1 MSNTILGAIDT
12 LNKST
17 CGSKATSETSA
28 ADISKML
35 RTIQDVVDDAH
46 LQHRILRQL
55 VFEDM
60 TSRANQIPKAAKKTY
75 SWAVGDDPLNKGD
88 ERRLAWNLF
97 LDWLRAGDKIFHVS
111 GNPGAGKSTLMKFLS
126 QHERAMEELKA
137 WATTKTLIS
146 CAFYFWSPGS
156 KAQRTVTGLYR
167 SLLFQ
172 ALSQCPDLTEEVF
185 PVQFRRMKAFQGDE
199 MVERIQGFDE
209 NHIEEAF
216 KLLLS
221 RAVPDEYRL
230 CFFIDGLDEFE
241 GNSLQH
247 EELAK
252 MLQGWVTSGAVKLCV
267 SSRPYP
273 EFTRTFALP
282 EDRQIQLHKL
292 NESDIKAYC
301 LDRLGNDVHA
311 QKRSELCSQLVKEM
325 VRHAQGVFL
334 WVHLVTDI
342 LLMGLRQDDPDSVLL
357 ARLESLPSDLDKLY
371 TKLREPIEKD
381 RIQKARSDRML
392 LLAANNPGRED
403 LNAMAFSWL
412 EGQEGDQGGLNN
424 PDFPP
429 ASGLDPY
436 SEAEISKR
444 LDHVTKQIDGLAR
457 GFLQIITRSS
467 KVPKGHIKSFFS
479 ARVQFCHRTARDYL
493 LQTEDRHRAMLNSF
507 PNFESSNLYTRILL
521 AETIH
526 GRRRSDHFPD
536 ANILHNFERSFWE
549 NVDPDLISKFEL
561 AVHKLELARIFN
573 IGRGRDANLIRLEA
587 PKISFTAYAAWC
599 GLDRFVLREVARDT
613 WHLKEKSVG
622 CSVLCAAVSNDNF
635 NLALGLLDMGRG
647 LDQLCE
653 MSCLAYGECP
663 SSDSPCDDCPHCECP
678 YIDCPSDDC
687 PHGTYDGYDCLKVW
701 EKVTLVPASVIS
713 LATIFSTSPTY
724 GEGERDWSEELLKLT
739 KGLLKSLRSQKISMR
754 ARISGILEPS
764 NCYHREKLIPEI
776 QVHLD
781 IADAFTIVEMLKG
794 RIDGGRPELLNLNT
808 VEDGLIA
815 EHGNSELVRLKEWF
829 KQPIAHPEHPG
840 AGLSKELRIDS
851 VEWSSETLGLVQ
863 IDLQEAW
870 ARLH

>member
-1 MSNTILGAIDT
+1 
-12 LNKST
+12 
-17 CGSKATSETSA
+17 
-28 ADISKML
+28 ML

-60 TSRANQIPKAAKKTY
+60 NSRANQIPKAAKKTY

-97 LDWLRAGDKIFHVS
+97 LNWLRAGDKIFHVS
-111 GNPGAGKSTLMKFLS
+111 GNPGSGKSTLMKFLS
-126 QHERAMEELKA
+126 KHERTMEELKA
-137 WATTKTLIS
+137 WATPKTLI
-146 CAFYFWSPGS
+146 CCVYYFWNPGS
-156 KAQRTVTGLYR
+156 IVQRNLAGLHR

-172 ALSQCPDLTEEVF
+172 ALSQCPELTEEVF
-185 PVQFRRMKAFQGDE
+185 PVQFRRMKDFNGDM

-209 NHIEEAF
+209 SHIEEAF

-221 RAVPDEYRL
+221 RAVPDKYRL
-230 CFFIDGLDEFE
+230 CFFIDGLDEYE
-241 GNSLQH
+241 GNLLKH

-252 MLQGWVTSGAVKLCV
+252 MLQSWVTSGAVKLCI

-273 EFTRTFALP
+273 EFIRTFALP
-282 EDRQIQLHKL
+282 DDRLIQLHNL
-292 NESDIKAYC
+292 NKFDIRAYC
-301 LDRLGNDVHA
+301 LERLGNDIDA
-311 QKRSELCSQLVKEM
+311 QKRGELCSRLVKEM
-325 VRHAQGVFL
+325 VRLAQGVFL
-334 WVHLVTDI
+334 WAHLVTDV
-342 LLMGLRQDDPDSVLL
+342 LLMGFRQDDPDSILL
-357 ARLESLPSDLDKLY
+357 ARLESLPPDLDKLY
-371 TKLREPIEKD
+371 TNLREPIEKD
-381 RIQKARSDRML
+381 HIQKARSDRML
-392 LLAANNPGRED
+392 LLAAHNPGRED
-403 LNAMAFSWL
+403 LYAIAFSWL

-457 GFLQIITRSS
+457 GFLQIITRSR
-467 KVPKGHIKSFFS
+467 VRRGQIQSFFS

-493 LQTEDRHRAMLNSF
+493 LQTKDRHRAMLNSF
-507 PNFESSNLYTRILL
+507 PNFGSSNLYTRILL

-526 GRRRSDHFPD
+526 GWRPLSLLSSASIFDS
-536 ANILHNFERSFWE
+536 FERSFCK
-549 NVDPDLISKFEL
+549 NVDPDLVSKFEL
-561 AVHKLELARIFN
+561 AVHELELARIFN
-573 IGRGRDANLIRLEA
+573 IGRGRDANLIRLKA
-587 PKISFTAYAAWC
+587 PKMSFTAYAAWC

-622 CSVLCAAVSNDNF
+622 CSVLCAAVSNENF

-653 MSCLAYGECP
+653 MSCLAYRECP

-678 YIDCPSDDC
+678 YIDCPSDEC

-724 GEGERDWSEELLKLT
+724 GEGEGDWSEELLKLT

-764 NCYHREKLIPEI
+764 NCYHRENLIPEI

-829 KQPIAHPEHPG
+829 EQPIAHPEPLE
-840 AGLSKELRIDS
+840 AGLSKAMRMDS

-863 IDLQEAW
+863 IDPQEAW
-870 ARLH
+870 VRLY